1 MVVQDIFMIDPE
13 GVPWVQ
19 TLQSKERTIK
29 GVTGTLVNASAVVI
43 GSVCGLYAGRL
54 ITAHMRETLMHAL
67 GLAVVVIGL
76 KMALT
81 AENLIPMVACLLLG
95 GITGEVLRIENG
107 IAWIG
112 NRLKERF
119 RSGSA
124 TFVQGFV
131 SATVLYLAGA
141 MTIVG
146 CIQEGTTGDANVLY
160 LKSLLDGVASIALT
174 STLGIGVAFSALSVL
189 VVQGSLTIVASQ
201 LAVLQEPAVLASVT
215 STGGMI
221 ILGIG
226 INLLGILQIRVGNL
240 VPALVFAVLYPLLF

>member
-1 MVVQDIFMIDPE
+1 MI
-13 GVPWVQ
+13 
-19 TLQSKERTIK
+19 
-29 GVTGTLVNASAVVI
+29 GTLVNASAVVV
-43 GSVCGLYAGRL
+43 GSVVGIYAGRR
-54 ITAHMRETLMHAL
+54 ITDDIRETLMHAL

-76 KMALT
+76 EMALT
-81 AENLIPMVACLLLG
+81 AHDLIPAVACLLLG
-95 GITGEVLRIENG
+95 GITGEILRIESG

-146 CIQEGTTGDANVLY
+146 CIQEGTTGDASVLY

-189 VVQGSLTIVASQ
+189 AVQGSLTIIASY
-201 LAVLQEPAVLASVT
+201 LAFLQEPAVPASIT
-215 STGGMI
+215 STGGLI

-226 INLLGILQIRVGNL
+226 INLLGILKIRVGNL
-240 VPALVFAVLYPLLF
+240 VPALVYAVAYPLLFS

>member
-1 MVVQDIFMIDPE
+1 MV
-13 GVPWVQ
+13 G
-19 TLQSKERTIK
+19 TI
-29 GVTGTLVNASAVVI
+29 VNAGAVVV
-43 GSVCGLYAGRL
+43 GSVVGLYAGRL
-54 ITAHMRETLMHAL
+54 ITDSIRGTLMHAL

-81 AENLIPMVACLLLG
+81 ADDLIPAVACLLLG
-95 GITGEVLRIENG
+95 GITGEILRIERG

-112 NRLKERF
+112 DRLKKGF
-119 RSGSA
+119 KSGSA

-146 CIQEGTTGDANVLY
+146 CIQEGTTGDAGVLY
-160 LKSLLDGVASIALT
+160 LKSLLDGVASVALT

-189 VVQGSLTIVASQ
+189 VVQGGLTIVASH
-201 LAVLQEPAVLASVT
+201 LAFLQEPAVLASIT
-215 STGGMI
+215 STGGLI

-226 INLLGILQIRVGNL
+226 INLLGLLAIRVGNL
-240 VPALVFAVLYPLLF
+240 VPALVYAALYPLLFA